1 MKIYYTAVPTNSKE
15 FLSRI
20 LRDFYGISTPK
31 ITKNSYGKPY
41 FIDFS
46 LFFSIS
52 HSENITAIALS
63 KREIGLD
70 IQKKRAKTPKR
81 VTQRLSVAEKQE
93 DFYRIWT
100 TKEAYIK
107 YCGKS
112 IAKLYSRLEYKN
124 GALYEQNTPV
134 AAVFFYAE
142 IEGCT
147 LCVCSAEQAAA
158 ELINID

>member
-70 IQKKRAKTPKR
+70 IQKKREKTPKR
-81 VTQRLSVAEKQE
+81 VTQRLSV
-93 DFYRIWT
+93 
-100 TKEAYIK
+100 
-107 YCGKS
+107 S
-112 IAKLYSRLEYKN
+112 IAENQLQSYIRVSNIKTARYTNKIRPLPPFFSMLKLRVVPSASVRRNKPP
-124 GALYEQNTPV
+124 QN
-134 AAVFFYAE
+134 
-142 IEGCT
+142 
-147 LCVCSAEQAAA
+147 S
-158 ELINID
+158 